1 MRIEHVAIWV
11 ENLEDQRA
19 FYEKYFAAQA
29 SEKYRNPRTRFESYF
44 LSFESGGRLELM
56 HRADI
61 GPHDPAEHIG
71 LAHLAFSVGSRQ
83 RVDEMTR
90 ALQRAGLTLLDGPR
104 ETGDGYYESCLLD
117 PEGNR
122 LEVTV

>member
-11 ENLEDQRA
+11 TNLEAQRA
-19 FYEKYFAAQA
+19 FYEQYFAARA
-29 SEKYRNPRTRFESYF
+29 SQKYRNPRTQFESYF

-56 HRADI
+56 HRTGLD
-61 GPHDPAEHIG
+61 PHDGTERIG

-90 ALQRAGLTLLDGPR
+90 DLQRAGLPLLDGPR